1 MYNTNKVYGQGM
13 KANTSTTV
21 SNCFSRAKLA
31 LIFLPPTLK
40 KENSLTAKLLYK
52 LSILVGQSV
61 TNYGNT
67 FTFIIHVFS

>member
-40 KENSLTAKLLYK
+40 KRNVIDCKA
-52 LSILVGQSV
+52 LVQTIYLGWSV
-61 TNYGNT
+61 SNELW
-67 FTFIIHVFS
+67 